1 MLRMGSISHRAER
14 HALWRVVRPA
24 AVIPV
29 GRWFATRFLD
39 ASAVVVRRWGPA
51 WSSRHRLLGR
61 ELGVWILTA
70 VWLAGPMGLALR
82 LLRRLL
88 P

>member
-1 MLRMGSISHRAER
+1 MPRIGSISNRVER
-14 HALWRVVRPA
+14 RALWRAVRPA

-51 WSSRHRLLGR
+51 WSSRHHFLGR

>member
-1 MLRMGSISHRAER
+1 MGSISHRAER
-14 HALWRVVRPA
+14 RALWRVVRPA

-29 GRWFATRFLD
+29 GRWFATHFLD
-39 ASAVVVRRWGPA
+39 ASALVVRRWGPA
-51 WSSRHRLLGR
+51 WSSRHYFLGR
-61 ELGVWILTA
+61 ELGVWVLTA

>member
-29 GRWFATRFLD
+29 GRWFVTHFLD
-39 ASAVVVRRWGPA
+39 ASAIVVRLWGPA
-51 WSSRHRLLGR
+51 WSSRHHFLGR

-70 VWLAGPMGLALR
+70 VWLAGPILVVLR
-82 LLRRLL
+82 FLRRLL

>member
-1 MLRMGSISHRAER
+1 MLRMGSVVHRADWR
-14 HALWRVVRPA
+14 ALWRVVGPA
-24 AVIPV
+24 ATIPD

-51 WSSRHRLLGR
+51 WSSRHRVLGR
-61 ELGVWILTA
+61 EIGVWVLTA
-70 VWLAGPMGLALR
+70 VWLAGPIPFALSF
-82 LLRRLL
+82 LRRLL

>member
-1 MLRMGSISHRAER
+1 MLRMVSISHRAER
-14 HALWRVVRPA
+14 RALWRVITPA

-51 WSSRHRLLGR
+51 WSSRHDLLDR

-70 VWLAGPMGLALR
+70 VWLAGPVGLVLR
-82 LLRRLL
+82 LVRRLL

>member
-1 MLRMGSISHRAER
+1 MLRIGSTSHRAER
-14 HALWRVVRPA
+14 GALWRVVRPA

-29 GRWFATRFLD
+29 SRWFVTQFLD

-51 WSSRHRLLGR
+51 WSSRHQLLGR

-70 VWLAGPMGLALR
+70 VWLAGPMALALR